1 MKRILVVGN
10 GLAAHRLTARLA
22 ALGHEGP
29 VTVLGAEPHPA
40 YQRTLL
46 GSVLGGGVPASA
58 LTLSA
63 PPPEVEV
70 RTGVRV
76 VAIDRPRRMVR
87 CADGTRY
94 GYDTL
99 VLATGARPTGDVH
112 TLADAA
118 RPVRGRVAVVGGG
131 VLGVETATALRRRG
145 HRVVLAHGG
154 PYPMHRHLDEVAGQL
169 VAARLES
176 WGIELRMGAYV
187 PASDGSGASGTS
199 GAAGTS
205 GTSGTSGTAG
215 TSGTSGTLG
224 TSGALGALGADTVL
238 RCTGT
243 VPETAAAREA
253 GLAVR
258 HASGSIVVDDRL
270 RTSDPAIRA
279 IGACAGAPD
288 LAGALAQAETLATLL
303 TGGDARYAPVPQVLR
318 PRVPGLDIA
327 SLGASVPSGGSDE
340 VVTFSDPARGRY
352 ARLEIRDDR
361 ISRAV
366 LVGLPEGIA
375 AVTQLSDTGRPVPG
389 DRLALLLGGRTKA
402 PGDDPAAMADEAV
415 LCHCNNVSKGTVVR
429 AWQDGARELAALAA
443 TTRATTGCGGCT
455 AAIRAVC
462 ASLPIPE
469 EVA

>member
-22 ALGHEGP
+22 ALGHDGP

-46 GSVLGGGVPASA
+46 GSVLGGDVPASA

-63 PPPEVEV
+63 PPPGV
-70 RTGVRV
+70 RVLTGVRV
-76 VAIDRPRRMVR
+76 VAIDRARRVVR

-154 PYPMHRHLDEVAGQL
+154 PHPMHRHLDEVAGQL

-176 WGIELRMGAYV
+176 WGIELRLGGYV
-187 PASDGSGASGTS
+187 PASGT
-199 GAAGTS
+199 
-205 GTSGTSGTAG
+205 
-215 TSGTSGTLG
+215 
-224 TSGALGALGADTVL
+224 LGADTVL

-258 HASGSIVVDDRL
+258 HASGSIVVDERL
-270 RTSDPAIRA
+270 RTNDSSIRA
-279 IGACAGAPD
+279 IGACAGTPD

-303 TGGDARYAPVPQVLR
+303 TGGDTRYAPLPPILR

-327 SLGASVPSGGSDE
+327 SLGASGPSGAPDE

-352 ARLEIRDDR
+352 ARIEIRDER

-366 LVGLPEGIA
+366 LVGLPEGTA
-375 AVTQLSDTGRPVPG
+375 AVAQLSDTGRPVPE

-402 PGDDPAAMADEAV
+402 PGDDPAAMADETV

-429 AWQDGARELAALAA
+429 AWQHGARDLAALAA

-455 AAIRAVC
+455 AAVRAVC
-462 ASLPIPE
+462 AALPVPE
-469 EVA
+469 EVG

>member
-1 MKRILVVGN
+1 MLVVGN
-10 GLAAHRLTARLA
+10 GPAAHRLTDRLG
-22 ALGHEGP
+22 ALGHDGP

-46 GSVLGGGVPASA
+46 GSVIGGDLPPSA

-63 PPPEVEV
+63 PPPGVQV

-76 VAIDRPRRMVR
+76 VAIDRARRQVR
-87 CADGTRY
+87 CADGAVY

-99 VLATGARPTGDVH
+99 VLATGARPTGDLH
-112 TLADAA
+112 TLDDGA

-176 WGIELRMGAYV
+176 CGIELRLGAYV
-187 PASDGSGASGTS
+187 PPSDT
-199 GAAGTS
+199 
-205 GTSGTSGTAG
+205 
-215 TSGTSGTLG
+215 
-224 TSGALGALGADTVL
+224 LGADTVL

-243 VPETAAAREA
+243 VPDTAPAREA

-258 HASGSIVVDDRL
+258 HGTGSVVVDDRL
-270 RTSDPAIRA
+270 RTSDPSIRA
-279 IGACAGAPD
+279 IGACAGTPD
-288 LAGALAQAETLATLL
+288 QAGSMAQAETLATLL
-303 TGGDARYAPVPQVLR
+303 AGGEARYVPVPPLLR

-327 SLGASVPSGGSDE
+327 SVGTWGWPGAGPATGPDE

-352 ARLEIRDDR
+352 ARIEIRGER
-361 ISRAV
+361 IARAV

-375 AVTQLSDTGRPVPG
+375 AVGQLSATGRPVPA
-389 DRLALLLGGRTKA
+389 DRLALLLGGRA
-402 PGDDPAAMADEAV
+402 EEPGDDPAAMADEAV

-429 AWQDGARELAALAA
+429 AWQDGARELTALAA
-443 TTRATTGCGGCT
+443 ATRATTGCGGCAET
-455 AAIRAVC
+455 VRAVC
-462 ASLPIPE
+462 AALRVPE
-469 EVA
+469 EVG